1 MAINKL
7 TVLETGL
14 PEDSALIGAFL
25 LCDYVGTF
33 DKIRFAIFELIILNN
48 ITS

>member
-7 TVLETGL
+7 TVLKTGL

-25 LCDYVGTF
+25 LCDYVGTL
-33 DKIRFAIFELIILNN
+33 DKNKFAFLDLIIPDD
-48 ITS
+48 IIS

>member
-7 TVLETGL
+7 TVLETDL
-14 PEDSALIGAFL
+14 PEDSVLIGAFL

-33 DKIRFAIFELIILNN
+33 DKNKFSVF
-48 ITS
+48 